1 MFLPNFTITCK
12 RVKCDCRLCQFWKR
26 THTDSIVTIFSQLE
40 IKGLRGRTDE
50 SDIFRQQRYIQQLGV
65 WVGGGC
71 LMKYPNFSKK
81 DQNCLLEKIGRKKT
95 RMCPDALVQNK
106 MLGKQQSGDKDL

>member
-12 RVKCDCRLCQFWKR
+12 RVKCDCRLWKR

-65 WVGGGC
+65 WGEGAWWSIQILV
-71 LMKYPNFSKK
+71 
-81 DQNCLLEKIGRKKT
+81 KKT
-95 RMCPDALVQNK
+95 KIACLKKLEEKKHECARTP
-106 MLGKQQSGDKDL
+106 